1 MPAIH
6 DDFDERRNGGDLVM
20 RRNRRRSNQRSTE
33 GSPPLKTFVIKT
45 LSMIMVG
52 VRVDGRAKVTIPEI
66 GQRAARPEDQDAES
80 GHTHDRGAV

>member
-33 GSPPLKTFVIKT
+33 GSPPLKTPVIKT
-45 LSMIMVG
+45 LPMIMVG
-52 VRVDGRAKVTIPEI
+52 LRVDG
-66 GQRAARPEDQDAES
+66 
-80 GHTHDRGAV
+80 